1 MPAKK
6 APQETP
12 EEAPAKG
19 VSNTSEEYRL
29 SELLRYGF
37 SQYQAHILLGIHGL
51 NAADIRESY
60 IKKGCSPEM
69 IWRIL
74 RP

>member
-1 MPAKK
+1 MSEKK
-6 APQETP
+6 ATP
-12 EEAPAKG
+12 DEPEAATVTAAP
-19 VSNTSEEYRL
+19 NLSEEYRL

-37 SQYQAHILLGIHGL
+37 SQYQAHILLGVHGL
-51 NAADIRESY
+51 NAADIRETY
-60 IKKGCSPEM
+60 LKKGCSPEM